1 MSSRCIALI
10 AAVAGLALVPGAASA
25 HSGSPGERHHHH
37 HRHHVRGHHHH
48 HARVKVITSRDPASG
63 AYTDPNGPATSG
75 QVTIASFS
83 GGKLTLQLA
92 DGTTTGRVT
101 DKTTIRCATPPQGT
115 TTAAARG
122 DDGPGD
128 DQSGDD
134 GPGDDGGNR
143 GSGDD
148 DGGGGDRGSGDDDGA
163 GAGDQAG
170 TCDQSALV
178 AGAMVSR
185 AKLRISGGV
194 ATFQQIEIAGPAS

>member
-25 HSGSPGERHHHH
+25 HSGSRGERHHH
-37 HRHHVRGHHHH
+37 HRHHVRAHHHHH
-48 HARVKVITSRDPASG
+48 HARVKLITSRGPASG
-63 AYTDPNGPATSG
+63 AYTDPDGPATSG

-101 DKTTIRCATPPQGT
+101 GQTVIRCATPPPGVA
-115 TTAAARG
+115 TAASRG

-134 GPGDDGGNR
+134 GPGDDR
-143 GSGDD
+143 GDD
-148 DGGGGDRGSGDDDGA
+148 RGPGDDDGA
-163 GAGDQAG
+163 GHDAGDDDGPRAG

-178 AGAMVSR
+178 AGAVVSR

-194 ATFQQIEIAGPAS
+194 ATFQQIEVAGPAS

>member
-25 HSGSPGERHHHH
+25 HSGTRGERHHHH
-37 HRHHVRGHHHH
+37 RHHARAHHHH
-48 HARVKVITSRDPASG
+48 HARVKLITSRDPASG
-63 AYTDPNGPATSG
+63 AYTDPEGLATSG

>member
-83 GGKLTLQLA
+83 NGKLTLQLA

-128 DQSGDD
+128 DQSGGD
-134 GPGDDGGNR
+134 GPGDDR
-143 GSGDD
+143 
-148 DGGGGDRGSGDDDGA
+148 GGDRGPGDDDGA
-163 GAGDQAG
+163 GHDAGDDDAPGAGDRAG

-178 AGAMVSR
+178 AGAVVSR

-194 ATFQQIEIAGPAS
+194 ATFQQIEVAGPAS